1 MRISDIITAYILE
14 RMDQEGGAA
23 ELQRNTLADHF
34 GCVPSQISYVLT
46 SRFTPEQGYIV
57 ESRRGG
63 GGYIRIR
70 RVQAVDTPSML
81 MHVVASLGDE
91 LAPEAAASILQ
102 SLLYEGQI
110 SKEAAVLCAAA
121 VSDKAFRDVRPDQRD
136 RVRATMLK
144 QLLATLAA
152 K

>member
-1 MRISDIITAYILE
+1 MRISDVITAYILE
-14 RMDQEGGAA
+14 RMDSEDGVA
-23 ELQRNTLADHF
+23 ELQRNLLADQL
-34 GCVPSQISYVLT
+34 GCVPSQISYVLS
-46 SRFTPEQGYIV
+46 SRFTPEQGYVV

-70 RVQAVDTPSML
+70 RVQSVDRRSML
-81 MHVVASLGDE
+81 MHVVASLGDT

-102 SLLYEGQI
+102 SLLYQGQI
-110 SKEAAVLCAAA
+110 SQEAAQLCAGA
-121 VSDKAFRDVRPDQRD
+121 VSDKAFRDIAPQHRD

-152 K
+152 Q